1 LFFISTRYFYP
12 SAGQLDQ
19 RYNYYT
25 TDGIFA
31 VTLKA
36 EEASPFKPESDEEK
50 AADEKKDEEKDEK
63 KSAEAKSGDQK
74 AEEKKEENK
83 EGQKVIYKA
92 GPVYGIVDAA
102 PGKVK
107 AGDGKLNLSEMQVRI
122 DPREEWQ
129 QVFHEAWRIERDFY
143 WDPAMTGHDW
153 KRIGARYEALL

>member
-1 LFFISTRYFYP
+1 MWLTYSKPHRRGASDVFLYSLGTKKITEVSGGFYNDNNPVFDPGGKYLFFISTRYFYP

-63 KSAEAKSGDQK
+63 KSAAQG
-74 AEEKKEENK
+74 
-83 EGQKVIYKA
+83 EGRHDLSRGQGCVRRFQGRHTGA
-92 GPVYGIVDAA
+92 GVTRGTP
-102 PGKVK
+102 PP
-107 AGDGKLNLSEMQVRI
+107 L
-122 DPREEWQ
+122 
-129 QVFHEAWRIERDFY
+129 
-143 WDPAMTGHDW
+143 
-153 KRIGARYEALL
+153 